1 MGIRET
7 NRLLH
12 EVFPRDLK
20 YNDESYIEWLYR
32 KSPSGVVV
40 EANRDDES
48 GRIGHYAVVPQ
59 RWWDNGREVK
69 VVLSLNTAVS
79 ERARGIG
86 LFTRLAEETY
96 ANAEAMGVAW
106 VIGVANANSTPGFI
120 RKLGFSLKGPLDA
133 RFHLGWS
140 WSRPRVIEVS
150 DADCIRDHLELAA
163 KLRGPEEF
171 ERLWDIEELSWRL
184 SNPAASYHI
193 VRIGN
198 CLVVATRSRI
208 CGLPMCVILKIFVA
222 GESSSVSMGRIARSI
237 NRHLHGITCV
247 YGGFN
252 RRVPPTGLRIPERLR
267 PSPLNLIV
275 KGLGDPSRESRP
287 LSVME
292 FLDFDAY

>member
-1 MGIRET
+1 MNNRET
-7 NRLLH
+7 TRLLR
-12 EVFPRDLK
+12 EVFPGDVK
-20 YNDESYIEWLYR
+20 YNDQSYVDWLYGD
-32 KSPSGVVV
+32 SPSGVVV

-59 RWWDNGREVK
+59 RWWDSGREVK
-69 VVLSLNTAVS
+69 AVLSLNTAVS
-79 ERARGIG
+79 ERARGMG

-96 ANAEAMGVAW
+96 ATAEEMGVAW

-120 RKLGFSLKGPLDA
+120 RKLGFSLNGSLDA

-140 WSRPRVIEVS
+140 WSKPRVIKVG
-150 DADCIRDHLELAA
+150 DADIIRDHLELTT
-163 KLRGPEEF
+163 KFRGAEEF
-171 ERLWDIEELSWRL
+171 ERLWDVDELSWRL
-184 SNPAASYHI
+184 SNPIADYHT

-198 CLVVATRSRI
+198 CMVVATRSEF
-208 CGLPMCVILKIFVA
+208 CGLPVCVILKIFVA
-222 GESSSVSMGRIARSI
+222 GETSSVSMGRIARSV
-237 NRHLHGITCV
+237 NRHLHGIACV

-252 RRVPPTGLRIPERLR
+252 RRVLSTGWKIPERLR

-275 KGLGDPSRESRP
+275 KGLGGQSRECRS